1 MKKKGTMMKIVIRQ
15 TQFCYEDEQIFKDYP
30 ILEKYKD
37 KMDYYTGY
45 DDGTN
50 PNYYAEVDYSK
61 YWDENAIVIDMD
73 ESEWLNLLEE
83 LMNVEELV
91 IRLADEYE
99 HNNYNVDRIVEIY
112 DSYRE

>member
-1 MKKKGTMMKIVIRQ
+1 MKIVIRQ

-30 ILEKYKD
+30 ILKKYKD
-37 KMDYYTGY
+37 KMDYYTEY

-50 PNYYAEVDYSK
+50 LNYYAEVDYSK
-61 YWDENAIVIDMD
+61 YWDENTIVIDMD
-73 ESEWLNLLEE
+73 ESEWVNLLEE

-112 DSYRE
+112 DSYKE

>member
-1 MKKKGTMMKIVIRQ
+1 MKIAIKQ
-15 TQFCYEDEQIFKDYP
+15 TQSCYEDEQIFEYYP
-30 ILEKYKD
+30 ILKKYKD

-50 PNYYAEVDYSK
+50 PNYYAELDYNK
-61 YWDENAIVIDMD
+61 YYDENTIVIDMD
-73 ESEWLNLLEE
+73 ESEWFNLLEE
-83 LMNVEELV
+83 LVNVHRLV
-91 IRLADEYE
+91 IRLADENE

>member
-1 MKKKGTMMKIVIRQ
+1 
-15 TQFCYEDEQIFKDYP
+15 
-30 ILEKYKD
+30 
-37 KMDYYTGY
+37 
-45 DDGTN
+45 
-50 PNYYAEVDYSK
+50 
-61 YWDENAIVIDMD
+61 MD

>member
-1 MKKKGTMMKIVIRQ
+1 MRGAKLMKVAIKQ
-15 TQFCYEDEQIFKDYP
+15 TKYCCCDEQIFKDYP
-30 ILEKYKD
+30 ILEKYRD
-37 KMDYYTGY
+37 RMDYYTGY

-50 PNYYAEVDYSK
+50 PNYYSEVDYSK

-83 LMNVEELV
+83 LINVEELV

>member
-1 MKKKGTMMKIVIRQ
+1 MKKKGTIMKIVIKQ
-15 TQFCYEDEQIFKDYP
+15 TQYCYKDEQIFTDYP
-30 ILEKYKD
+30 ILKKYKD

-50 PNYYAEVDYSK
+50 AEVDYSK

-91 IRLADEYE
+91 ICLASEYE

>member
-1 MKKKGTMMKIVIRQ
+1 MKIVIKQ
-15 TQFCYEDEQIFKDYP
+15 TQSCYEDEQIFKNYP

-45 DDGTN
+45 DDGMN
-50 PNYYAEVDYSK
+50 PNYYADLDYSK
-61 YWDENAIVIDMD
+61 YYDENSIVIDMN
-73 ESEWLNLLEE
+73 ETEWFELLER
-83 LMNVEELV
+83 LANVNKFI

-112 DSYRE
+112 DGYRE